1 MSLRHRLSPSGSP
14 GGTCE
19 RARAFPGIISA
30 RKVFAGE
37 VLAYINPRPAAE
49 EGANALPS
57 EAGERRGNASLSTA
71 LEGGCATG
79 TAADGFARVKER
91 AAEPVA
97 AAEGDARAG
106 ASTAER
112 MRTLPGAR
120 VLHLEASHM
129 SLR

>member
-1 MSLRHRLSPSGSP
+1 VLLSPSGSP
-14 GGTCE
+14 GGKCE

-30 RKVFAGE
+30 RKVSAGE
-37 VLAYINPRPAAE
+37 VLTYTNPRPAEE
-49 EGANALPS
+49 EGANAHLS
-57 EAGERRGNASLSTA
+57 EAGERRENASPSTA

-97 AAEGDARAG
+97 AAEGVARAG

-112 MRTLPGAR
+112 MRTLRVPPGFFIWKL
-120 VLHLEASHM
+120 VICH
-129 SLR
+129 